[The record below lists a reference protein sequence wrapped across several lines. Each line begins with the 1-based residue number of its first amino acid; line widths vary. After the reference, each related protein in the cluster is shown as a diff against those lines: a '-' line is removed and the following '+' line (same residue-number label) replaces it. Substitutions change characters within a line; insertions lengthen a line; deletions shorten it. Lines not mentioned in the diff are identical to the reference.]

1 MSAARPAL
9 SRSTRRGQGG
19 AEGGRAAKKG
29 DAPEKRGGAGPRKG
43 AVASGKGAVAP
54 RKGATA
60 AGKGPAASGKGP
72 AAAGKRP
79 AAAGKGPAAAGRR
92 PAAAGKGPA
101 ASGKGPAAAAKGR
114 PAASGTGHVAPIKGP
129 TGSKKGGESGLSKRR
144 GAPEQRPLD
153 QTEDRDELP
162 AELAVEARAAVED
175 AASDAPPP
183 IPSAGIVALVGRPNT
198 GKSTLFNRLVGRRA
212 AIVHDEPGVTRDRHY
227 GDVTSRGRR
236 FTLVDTGGFDPESD
250 DPMRQGIKRQ
260 IDLAIAEADVIVC
273 VLDAV
278 TPVTPSEHAE
288 LGLLRR
294 AGKPVIYVA
303 NKADSTRAEAEAA
316 ELYRLGMDRLILIS
330 ALHGRGI
337 SDLEMAIEA
346 ALPAEPAASEESSEG
361 ALRIAIVGRPNAGK
375 SSLVNRISGEER
387 MLVDAQPGTTRDP
400 IDTLVER
407 DGKRLLL
414 IDTAGIRRKSK
425 VTKEDSAVEAVSV
438 MHAIRAME
446 RAEVVLL
453 LCDAAEGVAEQDAKI
468 LGLAVDRGCGI
479 VIGLNKIDLLD
490 RKTLAKAEEDARG
503 KLAFV
508 PWAPIA
514 QVSARSGRGVAK
526 LLETV
531 GQVADAYRK
540 RVPTGEL
547 NRFFEQIL
555 LTHPPPT
562 HGGRAPRLFFITQ
575 AETSP
580 PLFVVV
586 ASDPEKLHFSYRR
599 YVANQLRQA
608 FGLDGVPVR
617 VKYKERRRRG

>member
-1 MSAARPAL
+1 MSAARPAR
-9 SRSTRRGQGG
+9 SRTTRRGQGA

-29 DAPEKRGGAGPRKG
+29 DAPEKRGGGGPRKG
-43 AVASGKGAVAP
+43 AVASSKGAVAP
-54 RKGATA
+54 RKSAAA
-60 AGKGPAASGKGP
+60 AGKGPAAAGKGPAAASKGP

-79 AAAGKGPAAAGRR
+79 AAASKGSAAATKGR
-92 PAAAGKGPA
+92 PA
-101 ASGKGPAAAAKGR
+101 ASGKGP
-114 PAASGTGHVAPIKGP
+114 VAPSKGP
-129 TGSKKGGESGLSKRR
+129 GGSKEGSESGLRKRR
-144 GAPEQRPLD
+144 GAPEQRLVD
-153 QTEDRDELP
+153 QAEDRDELP
-162 AELAVEARAAVED
+162 AELDEEARAAVED
-175 AASDAPPP
+175 AAADAPPP

-346 ALPAEPAASEESSEG
+346 ALPTEPAASEESAEG